1 MNIGYNYLYISTIK
15 MLIYVYVYNINI
27 ENRYGCLNE
36 FRSRI

>member
-15 MLIYVYVYNINI
+15 MLIYAYVYNMNI
-27 ENRYGCLNE
+27 ENRYSYLND